1 MRGEGIQFY
10 RCHRDADAVL
20 RRYHE
25 CNVLVMDEV
34 SQMHLKLFPF
44 ACVMSARDECSQRV
58 QYLMVAAMSAR
69 SHSKLVSKMLLFVQA
84 AFMMQ
89 ASEQARERHQ
99 DG

>member
-1 MRGEGIQFY
+1 MRGEGIQFH
-10 RCHRDADAVL
+10 RCHRDADAVF

-25 CNVLVMDEV
+25 CNVLVMVEV

-69 SHSKLVSKMLLFVQA
+69 SHSKVGVESRAVCSSSLHD
-84 AFMMQ
+84 
-89 ASEQARERHQ
+89 ASV
-99 DG
+99 